1 MQHYTAEALW
11 GSVWSRPGLT
21 MRLRVL
27 VTLSILCSLQR
38 LPQLRTYLH
47 SALNLGVDPGEVQ
60 EVLIQCSVFAGF
72 PATVNAM
79 ELFRDV
85 LEARA
90 ISVEA
95 AAVVEVPV
103 DELDARGSRLGLEL
117 RGEPTALMGEST
129 ALMGESTPRLGE
141 PTAAGRAGSLPGPG
155 ADAAETLL
163 RLERQYVF
171 GEIFHRPGL
180 DLPGRAAAALASAIA
195 LRLPDEQRAWAG
207 GCLRV
212 GVDASSVAEIVLHSA
227 YYAGFP
233 AARDAMRIVAEV
245 IAAPPGP

>member
-90 ISVEA
+90 VSVDA
-95 AAVVEVPV
+95 STVVEVPLE
-103 DELDARGSRLGLEL
+103 ELDARGSKLGLEL
-117 RGEPTALMGEST
+117 LGEST
-129 ALMGESTPRLGE
+129 ALMSES
-141 PTAAGRAGSLPGPG
+141 TAAGRAGSIQGPG
-155 ADAAETLL
+155 ADAAATLQ
-163 RLERQYVF
+163 RLERQYVL

-212 GVDASSVAEIVLHSA
+212 GVDASSVAEIVLQSA

-233 AARDAMRIVAEV
+233 AARNAMRIVAEV
-245 IAAPPGP
+245 VAAPPGP